1 MRNKR
6 RLTTLAFEIVTNGI
20 TKEIKATPVTIV
32 TGETRFRIS
41 VNGGPVL
48 IFAYD
53 EGLNRLAKMEEE
65 TTSIHGNI
73 EMEIV
78 KNLPVAQR
86 GMKLAS

>member
-1 MRNKR
+1 MKNKR
-6 RLTTLAFEIVTNGI
+6 RPTTLAFEIVTNGT
-20 TKEIKATPVTIV
+20 TKEIKATPFTIV

-53 EGLNRLAKMEEE
+53 EGLNRLAKMEEG
-65 TTSIHGNI
+65 TPSIPGNI

-86 GMKLAS
+86 GMKQAS